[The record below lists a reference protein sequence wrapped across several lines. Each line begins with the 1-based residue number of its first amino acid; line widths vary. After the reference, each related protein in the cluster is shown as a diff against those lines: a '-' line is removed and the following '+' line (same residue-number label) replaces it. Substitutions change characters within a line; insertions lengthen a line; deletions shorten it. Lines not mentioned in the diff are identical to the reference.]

1 MLENFKDF
9 QTNPDYAKENK
20 GNSET
25 HEQQVHEVIRSDVR
39 DSYSMETSQK
49 ALSLPNQIRKPD
61 LGPTV

>member
-25 HEQQVHEVIRSDVR
+25 HEQHEVIRSDVR
-39 DSYSMETSQK
+39 DSYSMEMSQK
-49 ALSLPNQIRKPD
+49 ALSLPNQITKPD
-61 LGPTV
+61 LDPTV